1 MSRQGIPDF
10 VVTMRKPG
18 DNPERVTHTNES
30 FPVAVWQRYAS
41 PVWMDIKQS
50 DTLNRKGARENED
63 EKHICPLQLDVIKRC
78 IELWTNPG
86 DIVLDPFAGI
96 GSTPYVAIRMRRRG
110 MGVELKE
117 SYYKQAVAN
126 CHEACREEHLPD
138 LYGETPEDDPANNEI
153 SLFEGVNA

>member
-1 MSRQGIPDF
+1 MKSYSDF
-10 VVTMRKPG
+10 LSSKDLLVKSCGFEVGKN
-18 DNPERVTHTNES
+18 DLNPMLYD
-30 FPVAVWQRYAS
+30 FQ
-41 PVWMDIKQS
+41 K
-50 DTLNRKGARENED
+50 
-63 EKHICPLQLDVIKRC
+63 
-78 IELWTNPG
+78 
-86 DIVLDPFAGI
+86 DIVRFSLMKGRSAIFADCGL
-96 GSTPYVAIRMRRRG
+96 TPYVAIRMRRRG